1 MIEFKEPITL
11 LEGVFS
17 KIWLKFKYRN
27 PDLYQSNDI
36 ETFIH
41 LIPSMYSMNREGL
54 LVNDLVNKG
63 KVMVN
68 ALNKE
73 V

>member
-17 KIWLKFKYRN
+17 KVLLKFKYRN

-36 ETFIH
+36 EAFIH
-41 LIPSMYSMNREGL
+41 FIPSMHSTNREGL

-63 KVMVN
+63 NVMVN